1 MHSQLK
7 IQFESINGDSKYQW
21 VNIDCNNARVG
32 KARIKRIYT
41 KTIIKTINI
50 FPEYERKGYAKKT
63 IEMFKERS
71 REIIAENV
79 RYTARSF
86 WSHLGFIDS
95 HDGNY
100 RWINPRNANTGI
112 QKKCSK

>member
-1 MHSQLK
+1 MQTQIK
-7 IQFESINGDSKYQW
+7 IHFESINGDSKYQW
-21 VNIDCNNARVG
+21 VNIDCNDKRVG
-32 KARIKRIYT
+32 KARIKRIYS

-50 FPEYERKGYAKKT
+50 FPEYERNGFAKMT

-79 RYTARSF
+79 RYTAKSF
-86 WSHLGFIDS
+86 WSHLGFSDS

-100 RWINPRNANTGI
+100 RWVNPKQAQTEI
-112 QKKCSK
+112 QNS